1 MTFKRTELARGM
13 AQQLM
18 KPSFLDQSLRSGLF
32 LSGQRRVGKTTFLAN
47 DLIPALQAL
56 GALVIYVDLWSQ
68 PDANP
73 SDLVH
78 DAIRRAL
85 KDLQTPGSAILAGLR
100 RIQGIDV
107 GAAALKFGFKLADLG
122 REGGASLA
130 QAFSEVVKLARTNVV
145 LIVDEVQHAL
155 GKADGDNLLL
165 ALKAARDA
173 INTRPDTPG
182 YFLFIG
188 TGSHRARV
196 QELAVKGKQA
206 FNGAVTQ
213 DFPVLEK
220 DFVVHVLMQI
230 GSALG
235 ANTPSV
241 DAVYQA
247 FQALGHRP
255 EELMKALSVLRGL
268 PASIDADEHLLT
280 ISAALRSR
288 AADLELQRIDNLGP
302 LARAVFARICGIG
315 GDVKGVFSAE
325 AVESYGTLLSRK
337 VSRDEVQ
344 PVVNALMD
352 DNLLMRVK
360 HGHYGVTDAFIETAW
375 VEREQAGE
383 ALRLGG
389 LPGC

>member
-1 MTFKRTELARGM
+1 M
-13 AQQLM
+13 
-18 KPSFLDQSLRSGLF
+18 
-32 LSGQRRVGKTTFLAN
+32 
-47 DLIPALQAL
+47 
-56 GALVIYVDLWSQ
+56 
-68 PDANP
+68 
-73 SDLVH
+73 
-78 DAIRRAL
+78 
-85 KDLQTPGSAILAGLR
+85 
-100 RIQGIDV
+100 
-107 GAAALKFGFKLADLG
+107 
-122 REGGASLA
+122 
-130 QAFSEVVKLARTNVV
+130 

-206 FNGAVTQ
+206 FNGAITQ

-220 DFVVHVLMQI
+220 DFVVDVLMQI
-230 GSALG
+230 GDALG
-235 ANTPSV
+235 ANKPSV

-255 EELMKALSVLRGL
+255 EELMKALGVLRGL
-268 PASIDADEHLLT
+268 PPNINADEHLLT

-325 AVESYGTLLSRK
+325 AVESYAAQLGRK

-344 PVVNALMD
+344 PMVNALMD

-375 VEREQAGE
+375 LERERVND

-389 LPGC
+389 LPN